1 MEYKGVI
8 KQSRTLD
15 VAALST
21 VLDAVVP
28 ILVLYSPE
36 QIGLTIPAYMA
47 LRMALNGLSAYLR
60 LKTTGPVGEK

>member
-1 MEYKGVI
+1 MQYQGVI
-8 KQSRTLD
+8 KKSRTLD
-15 VAALST
+15 LAALST
-21 VLDAVVP
+21 VLDAVAP

-47 LRMALNGLSAYLR
+47 VRMAINGLSAYLR